1 MKNTFN
7 TIKAIICTVGTLLI
21 SVPIILLAVYM
32 LPLLLFIGG
41 GILIFCFFK
50 IMFTETEEE
59 DLPS

>member
-1 MKNTFN
+1 MKDTFN

-41 GILIFCFFK
+41 GILIFYFFK
-50 IMFTETEEE
+50 IMFSETKEK